1 MNKVNEN
8 NSLKKDIDTLSTDVI
23 SIDKKLNDKLA
34 ELQDNLN
41 SIDDFLKKN
50 V

>member
-23 SIDKKLNDKLA
+23 SIDKKLNNKLA